1 MSHMIASPDLHSIR
15 GRACG
20 ILSAKKDCG
29 QSLVEFALTLP
40 VLLLVLTGIATISIA
55 MSNYLMLTEATS
67 VGARALA
74 VSRAQTID
82 PCATVAQ
89 AVYQALPHF
98 TQAQFTFAFVFN
110 GVNYTGTSCSS
121 TSPTT
126 GAAGNLKQG
135 TPATITI
142 TYPCNLVAYKYT
154 DACSM
159 LAQTTEVVQ

>member
-1 MSHMIASPDLHSIR
+1 MR
-15 GRACG
+15 ERARA
-20 ILSAKKDCG
+20 ILSAEDRG

-40 VLLLVLTGIATISIA
+40 VLLLVLTGMATIAVA

-74 VSRAQTID
+74 VGRAQTID

-89 AVYQALPHF
+89 AVYGALPHF
-98 TQAQFTFAFVFN
+98 TQAQFTFALNLN
-110 GVNYTGTSCSS
+110 GVSYAGTSCSS

-135 TPATITI
+135 QPATVTV
-142 TYPCNLVAYKYT
+142 TYPCNLVAYKFVST
-154 DACSM
+154 CSM